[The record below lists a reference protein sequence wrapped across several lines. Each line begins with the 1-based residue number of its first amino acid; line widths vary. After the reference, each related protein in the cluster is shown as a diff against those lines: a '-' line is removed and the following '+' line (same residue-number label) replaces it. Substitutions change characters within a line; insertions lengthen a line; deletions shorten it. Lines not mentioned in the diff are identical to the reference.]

1 MRDVFVGI
9 VQRALS
15 RSQWI
20 GFSFQDTL
28 MLFSTVIILL
38 LAHFHCTESAVYD
51 ITTSTTNWQSI
62 LGNLKAGDIATI
74 HQGTYT
80 TAGSGY
86 FQLTLNGELTQPI
99 IIQGAPNEPRPIIRN
114 AQIGAGV
121 QNILNV
127 QGANYVIRH
136 LAFTGGS
143 RGVRLGPK
151 RKDWGEH

>member
-1 MRDVFVGI
+1 MLLPIFFV
-9 VQRALS
+9 
-15 RSQWI
+15 
-20 GFSFQDTL
+20 
-28 MLFSTVIILL
+28 
-38 LAHFHCTESAVYD
+38 LAMTHIHYMESAVYD

-62 LGNLKAGDIATI
+62 LGNLKAGDVATI
-74 HQGTYT
+74 HQGMYT

-86 FQLTLNGELTQPI
+86 FQLTLNGTLTQPI
-99 IIQGAPNEPRPIIRN
+99 IIQGAFNEPRPIIRN

-127 QGANYVIRH
+127 QGSNYIVKH

-151 RKDWGEH
+151 GILVSKVYSNNIIHIFLFPYV